1 MAHTAHSKHI
11 AFCMEKSH
19 NIKQDVIDILR
30 STLFSTL
37 IAISLVLIFAII
49 IRFASVENSVI
60 MPVNIAIK
68 ILSILIGTMIGI
80 KTPQNGILKGAL
92 NGLFFMLLTFLIFS
106 ALNGFKDVTFSW
118 IDLITLPVA
127 GAISGIIAVNLKS
140 RKRDLMILS

>member
-1 MAHTAHSKHI
+1 
-11 AFCMEKSH
+11 MEKTH
-19 NIKQDVIDILR
+19 NIKQDVLDILR
-30 STLFSTL
+30 ATLFSTL
-37 IAISLVLIFAII
+37 IAIGLVLIFAII
-49 IRFASVENSVI
+49 IRFASIENGII

-92 NGLFFMLLTFLIFS
+92 SGLLFMLLTFLIFS

-118 IDLITLPVA
+118 IDLITLPIA

-140 RKRDLMILS
+140 RKA